1 MSLVMTAKEWIE
13 DLQKLDPNMK
23 LVGNLYNAHD
33 LRDEIENNLCS
44 AENTD
49 TLSDDE
55 VIERFQ
61 EEYDEDETNNYFESL
76 GNIAANLDEDY
87 EEKHEEDE
95 EDDDDDCEDEDE
107 EED

>member
-1 MSLVMTAKEWIE
+1 MSLIKTAKEWIE
-13 DLQKLDPNMK
+13 GLQELDPNMK
-23 LVGNLYNAHD
+23 LIGNLYNAND

-61 EEYDEDETNNYFESL
+61 EEYDEDEMNNYFESL
-76 GNIAANLDEDY
+76 GNIAANLDADY
-87 EEKHEEDE
+87 EEEHDDDE
-95 EDDDDDCEDEDE
+95 EDDE
-107 EED
+107 EEQED